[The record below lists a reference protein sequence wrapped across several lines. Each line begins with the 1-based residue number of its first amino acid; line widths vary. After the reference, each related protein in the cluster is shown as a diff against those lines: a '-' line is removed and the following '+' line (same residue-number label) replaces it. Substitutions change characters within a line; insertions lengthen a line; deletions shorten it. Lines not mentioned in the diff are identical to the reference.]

1 MPPGSSARKSSGK
14 TRVCSDE
21 FIEDDESAPPS
32 DEEYSDESVH
42 CFYSGYTTYWQY
54 SLFILS
60 DDKDEEYTDDDDYRF
75 VIVPIQHWAPILT
88 FALT

>member
-42 CFYSGYTTYWQY
+42 CFYSGYTTYWQL
-54 SLFILS
+54 SSAMTKMKNTPMTMITGLLLFPYNT
-60 DDKDEEYTDDDDYRF
+60 EHQF
-75 VIVPIQHWAPILT
+75 
-88 FALT
+88 

>member
-42 CFYSGYTTYWQY
+42 CFFFIQAIQLTDNTLYLSSAMTKMKNTPMTMITGLL
-54 SLFILS
+54 LFPYNT
-60 DDKDEEYTDDDDYRF
+60 EHQF
-75 VIVPIQHWAPILT
+75 
-88 FALT
+88 